1 MAAAHAGDA
10 AAARDT
16 TSTAAVPPGAAQTP
30 APVHTTSS
38 TKLSSD
44 ERRVR
49 LFEAGLAELGHTDGV
64 HHHMLMM
71 MRTIEAQKR
80 QIELQAQ
87 ALATMSCDLT
97 AVREQEIKN
106 RAVTMELVRGAAA
119 TKKQLRVVEQRYE
132 TLRQSSSK
140 VSKKVSSL
148 ESETRK
154 VAQALS
160 KQK

>member
-1 MAAAHAGDA
+1 MRITNAC
-10 AAARDT
+10 
-16 TSTAAVPPGAAQTP
+16 
-30 APVHTTSS
+30 TSS
-38 TKLSSD
+38 GPRGVRKSSGASKGPEEDVGPLPPLRVDLD
-44 ERRVR
+44 EARRIITGISQGIRHQSDVSVSAPEV
-49 LFEAGLAELGHTDGV
+49 LHIFH
-64 HHHMLMM
+64 
-71 MRTIEAQKR
+71 
-80 QIELQAQ
+80 
-87 ALATMSCDLT
+87 LT

-106 RAVTMELVRGAAA
+106 RAVTMELVRGVAA

-160 KQK
+160 KQKTKR